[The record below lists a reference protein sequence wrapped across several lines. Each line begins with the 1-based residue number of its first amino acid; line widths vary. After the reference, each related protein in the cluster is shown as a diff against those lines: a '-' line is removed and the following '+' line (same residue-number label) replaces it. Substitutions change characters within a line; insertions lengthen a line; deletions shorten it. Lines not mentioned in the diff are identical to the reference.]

1 VTRQSSPDS
10 TPVPLVDL
18 RAQYRTLREKVL
30 AAIES
35 VLESMQLNLGPNV
48 RAFEQEFASYCGT
61 QYAVGVGSGTEAL
74 HLALLAVGVGPG
86 DEVITSAH
94 TFFATVEAIL
104 LCGAR
109 PVLCDVRDDT
119 LNIDP
124 EQVER
129 RVTPRTRAIIPVH
142 MHGQPAEMDAL
153 LDIGR
158 RAGVAVI
165 EDACQAHGARY
176 RGRRAGSLGDAGCFS
191 FYVAKNLGA
200 YGEAGAVVTSNPEI
214 ARAVAAL
221 RDHGSEERYHHNRP
235 GVNSRL
241 DEIQAAVL
249 RVKLPYLDEW
259 NDARRRLAGRYGQL
273 LAGAN
278 VRLPFEHPD
287 CTHVYHHYAV
297 RVADRDRLREHLQAK
312 GIATGIHYPV
322 PLHLQPALAS
332 YGWERGTFP
341 NVERAANE
349 LLSLPMYAE
358 LQDADAQRVAAAVL
372 EFQARDRPGVPHA
385 REVQS

>member
-1 VTRQSSPDS
+1 MISHSSSNLDS
-10 TPVPLVDL
+10 IPLVDL
-18 RAQYRTLREKVL
+18 RAQYLALRREML

-48 RAFEQEFASYCGT
+48 RAFEEEFAAYCET

-124 EQVER
+124 QQVEQR
-129 RVTPRTRAIIPVH
+129 ITPRTRAIIPVH
-142 MHGQPAEMDAL
+142 MHGQPADMEAL
-153 LDIGR
+153 LNIGR
-158 RAGVAVI
+158 RARVAVI

-176 RGRRAGSLGDAGCFS
+176 QGRRAGSLGDAGCFS
-191 FYVAKNLGA
+191 FYMGKNLGA

-214 ARAVAAL
+214 ARAVAML
-221 RDHGSEERYHHNRP
+221 RDHGSGQRYHHERP
-235 GVNSRL
+235 GLNSRL

-249 RVKLPYLDEW
+249 RVKLPHLDAW
-259 NDARRRLAGRYGQL
+259 NESRRRLATRYAQL
-273 LAGAN
+273 LAGADLR
-278 VRLPFEHPD
+278 VPFEDPN
-287 CTHVYHHYAV
+287 CTHVYHHYAI
-297 RVADRDRLREHLQAK
+297 RAPERDRLRSHLQAR

-332 YGWERGTFP
+332 YGWERGAFP
-341 NVERAANE
+341 NVERAASQ

-358 LQDADAQRVAAAVL
+358 LQEADVQRVAAAVL
-372 EFQARDRPGVPHA
+372 DFQAAGRAGASGAGQDHR
-385 REVQS
+385 